1 MFMKRLFYGVL
12 FTSAFLLIGIACK
25 KSTGTTTTSTNTCD
39 GTAATYNANVKSI
52 LDGACTA
59 SGCHPT
65 YNSYSGIKSIL
76 TSGDFKREVI
86 TNKTMPSGS
95 SLTSA
100 QLNILKCWSD
110 AGFPEK

>member
-1 MFMKRLFYGVL
+1 MKRLFQAVL
-12 FTSAFLLIGIACK
+12 FSSFCLLIGVACK
-25 KSTGTTTTSTNTCD
+25 KSTSTSSTTTNTCD
-39 GTAATYNANVKSI
+39 GTAATYNSNVKSI
-52 LDGACTA
+52 IDGACTS

-76 TSGDFKREVI
+76 NSGDFKREVI

-95 SLTSA
+95 SLTSS